1 MVTKIAD
8 LNKLVAKKQSKLELA
23 HEKNAEYLQQVN
35 QLLQEKLND
44 QRLYTELQLQ
54 NSTFKMQLTELRQDY
69 ARLQEEGQEERLWSL
84 WW

>member
-69 ARLQEEGQEERLWSL
+69 ARLQEEGQEERL
-84 WW
+84 